1 MTKLSLNKLAALISE
16 SKKLHAETLSRKDYA
31 KKSSLCDSLRL
42 CVFACAFVF
51 GFYLSPVFAQP
62 KSSSRGNSTVAAQL
76 PSRDSL
82 AVKALRAAPG
92 KASLYEVSFVTMD
105 SLAANA
111 TIVISFPK
119 AFDLS
124 RLEIAGSS
132 TINGGFTLARNG
144 QDVQVRRTG
153 LGAKISPGKKVS
165 IQLGLIGNP
174 TSFSASHQ
182 VRVQLPATRNAAAT
196 TKNMDVQ
203 FITSVK

>member
-1 MTKLSLNKLAALISE
+1 MVTKLTLNKLAALI
-16 SKKLHAETLSRKDYA
+16 
-31 KKSSLCDSLRL
+31 
-42 CVFACAFVF
+42 FVF

-62 KSSSRGNSTVAAQL
+62 KSSSRGNSTVAAG
-76 PSRDSL
+76 RDSL

-92 KASLYEVSFVTMD
+92 KSSLYEVSFVTMD
-105 SLAANA
+105 SLAADA
-111 TIVISFPK
+111 MIVISFPK

-144 QDVQVRRTG
+144 QEVQVRRTG
-153 LGAKISPGKKVS
+153 LGAKIFPGKKVS

-174 TSFSASHQ
+174 TSFSVSHQ
-182 VRVQLPATRNAAAT
+182 VRVQLPATRTAAAT